1 MVEREFDILVIGAT
15 GYTGRLVVEYLANH
29 SRASSLHIALGG
41 RTTSKVQDLA
51 NKYQSIGVLHVDVDE
66 EHTVQE
72 AVSKTRVV
80 INIAGPYWT
89 RGSVVVRACARNG
102 VHYVDLT
109 GEAPW
114 VSKVIEEYDYLAYQN
129 RACIIPCS
137 GYDSIPADIATYLSV
152 RALEKQLNG
161 KQIEHISSTTAHRL
175 VFHGGMSGGTAATLF
190 SHFEDVPRE
199 HRRKGSGWGLSPMA
213 APSGY
218 RPVPKILYS
227 LPHIKPTVWGGYF
240 ILNSINAPIV
250 RRSWGLRN
258 YTLPLSKRPTFSYTE
273 FQNTGS
279 RVKGVLLSLGIMA
292 ALAGLAVI
300 PPFRR
305 FLKWLL
311 PKSGEGPRPETL
323 DRGGFDVINVA
334 EGGGVVV
341 KAKINGDGAPGH
353 RLTSIMIVES
363 ALLLLDPKNLTEAGK
378 EGGVLTP
385 SVAYGD
391 ALVKA
396 LEGTGRFKF
405 EVEVLEDKKTR

>member
-1 MVEREFDILVIGAT
+1 MVEREFDILIIGAT
-15 GYTGRLVVEYLANH
+15 GYTGQLVIEYLANH
-29 SRASSLHIALGG
+29 LRASSLHIALGG
-41 RTTSKVQDLA
+41 RTISKVQDLA
-51 NKYQSIGVLHVDVDE
+51 NKYQNIGVLYVDVDE

-72 AVSKTRVV
+72 AVAKTRVV

-89 RGSVVVRACARNG
+89 RGSVVVSVCARNG

-114 VSKVIEEYDYLAYQN
+114 VSKIIEEYDYLAYQN
-129 RACIIPCS
+129 RACIVPCS
-137 GYDSIPADIATYLSV
+137 GYDSIPADIAAYLAV
-152 RALEKQLNG
+152 RTLEKQSNG
-161 KQIEHISSTTAHRL
+161 KQIEHVSSTAAHT
-175 VFHGGMSGGTAATLF
+175 FDGGVSGGTAATLF
-190 SHFEDVPRE
+190 SLFEDVPRE
-199 HRRKGSGWGLSPMA
+199 HRQKGSGWGLSPIV
-213 APSGY
+213 APPGY

-227 LPHIKPTVWGGYF
+227 LPQIKPTIWGGHF
-240 ILNSINAPIV
+240 FMESINSPIV
-250 RRSWGLRN
+250 RRSWGLGH

-273 FQNTGS
+273 FHNTGSS
-279 RVKGVLLSLGIMA
+279 RVKGALLSLGIMA
-292 ALAGLAVI
+292 TMAGLAAV
-300 PPFRR
+300 PPFRW
-305 FLKWLL
+305 FLKWLM
-311 PKSGEGPRPETL
+311 PKSGEGPRPEVL
-323 DRGGFDVINVA
+323 DKGQFEVVNIA

-341 KAKINGDGAPGH
+341 KAKINGDGDPGY

-391 ALVKA
+391 ALVKV